1 MAENTINVK
10 VKQRT
15 DTESNWA
22 SKNPVLLKGEMAI
35 SSDKNNKY
43 KIGDGTS
50 AWSVLS
56 YAKADLSKSDVT
68 TALGYTPPTT
78 NTTYNDVTQS
88 AHGLMTAADK
98 KKLDGIASG
107 ATKVTVDSTLSST
120 STNPVQNKVI
130 NSALTEKS
138 NKNHTHDLS
147 TMINTLSTGTAT
159 PIDDDYYI
167 SQYSGGGT
175 TTTTYHRRPVKALFE
190 YIKGKLSKVAVSGS
204 YNDLSNKPAIPTVG
218 NGTVTIKQAG
228 TSKGTFSMNQSG
240 NTTIE
245 LTDNNSWRGIQNN
258 LTSTSTTDSLSANQG
273 KILNE
278 SKLMHKTINT
288 SKTDLNTL
296 TETGIYHI
304 VITDALNAPASNHG
318 TLYVD
323 TTVGT
328 KYQVFMSDNVTNYMH
343 KRYYDNTNK
352 KWLGWTQLKL
362 TDTVYTHPSHTAK
375 SNGLYKITVDSTGH
389 VSGTTA
395 VTKSDITALGI
406 PSTNTTY
413 LTGTSST
420 SGLTKLY
427 TGTGTATD
435 GTMTQAAIKSSL
447 DGKSDSSHTHNQIVN
462 GSYGAS
468 VSSDGY
474 VLPVG
479 NSWIGKQGKSWDT
492 AYITNV
498 HGTADS
504 AVKLAT
510 ARTVSNTEDFV
521 MSFSYD
527 GSANSNANLR
537 YYNSRINV
545 GNTNHY
551 PYHRF
556 AKIDTQTGFYIDKT
570 STFLITQDYD
580 GGGWGIVRISL
591 RTNNSSSVS
600 TVEAKWLVRC
610 GLNAD
615 CVQIGLYNV
624 FGKTYADAFFKTL
637 GTYAGTVIRNLA
649 SGARGN
655 IARTW
660 TLIDSAEANDTTTSD
675 KKTSTESYASTSTAA
690 TTLHSQAYTSVVVAT
705 DGGTVSYAISAGS
718 VAWNNISG
726 KPSTFTPSSHTH
738 NYAGSSS
745 AGGSANSLSYF
756 QNTSST
762 NVGQAEGG
770 SNAIAYISDYSGT
783 ALTSGVKDGA
793 LYRQAYSTSW
803 VHQIYGDYR
812 TGQIAVRGK
821 NNGAWQNWRRV
832 LDESNYK
839 TFCTPA
845 NIGAA
850 AANHSHS
857 NYLTGINKSMVIN
870 ALGYTPPT
878 TDTNTWRGV
887 QNNLTS
893 TATDQS
899 LSAYQGKVLKDLVD
913 TKTTFT
919 YSSTQ
924 PNSPASNAVW
934 IG

>member
-258 LTSTSTTDSLSANQG
+258 LTST
-273 KILNE
+273 
-278 SKLMHKTINT
+278 
-288 SKTDLNTL
+288 
-296 TETGIYHI
+296 
-304 VITDALNAPASNHG
+304 
-318 TLYVD
+318 
-323 TTVGT
+323 
-328 KYQVFMSDNVTNYMH
+328 
-343 KRYYDNTNK
+343 
-352 KWLGWTQLKL
+352 
-362 TDTVYTHPSHTAK
+362 
-375 SNGLYKITVDSTGH
+375 
-389 VSGTTA
+389 
-395 VTKSDITALGI
+395 
-406 PSTNTTY
+406 
-413 LTGTSST
+413 
-420 SGLTKLY
+420 
-427 TGTGTATD
+427 
-435 GTMTQAAIKSSL
+435 
-447 DGKSDSSHTHNQIVN
+447 
-462 GSYGAS
+462 
-468 VSSDGY
+468 
-474 VLPVG
+474 
-479 NSWIGKQGKSWDT
+479 
-492 AYITNV
+492 
-498 HGTADS
+498 
-504 AVKLAT
+504 
-510 ARTVSNTEDFV
+510 
-521 MSFSYD
+521 
-527 GSANSNANLR
+527 
-537 YYNSRINV
+537 
-545 GNTNHY
+545 
-551 PYHRF
+551 
-556 AKIDTQTGFYIDKT
+556 
-570 STFLITQDYD
+570 
-580 GGGWGIVRISL
+580 
-591 RTNNSSSVS
+591 
-600 TVEAKWLVRC
+600 
-610 GLNAD
+610 
-615 CVQIGLYNV
+615 
-624 FGKTYADAFFKTL
+624 
-637 GTYAGTVIRNLA
+637 
-649 SGARGN
+649 
-655 IARTW
+655 
-660 TLIDSAEANDTTTSD
+660 
-675 KKTSTESYASTSTAA
+675 
-690 TTLHSQAYTSVVVAT
+690 
-705 DGGTVSYAISAGS
+705 
-718 VAWNNISG
+718 
-726 KPSTFTPSSHTH
+726 
-738 NYAGSSS
+738 
-745 AGGSANSLSYF
+745 
-756 QNTSST
+756 
-762 NVGQAEGG
+762 
-770 SNAIAYISDYSGT
+770 
-783 ALTSGVKDGA
+783 
-793 LYRQAYSTSW
+793 
-803 VHQIYGDYR
+803 
-812 TGQIAVRGK
+812 
-821 NNGAWQNWRRV
+821 
-832 LDESNYK
+832 
-839 TFCTPA
+839 
-845 NIGAA
+845 
-850 AANHSHS
+850 
-857 NYLTGINKSMVIN
+857 
-870 ALGYTPPT
+870 
-878 TDTNTWRGV
+878 
-887 QNNLTS
+887 
-893 TATDQS
+893 ATDQS

>member
-22 SKNPVLLKGEMAI
+22 SKNPVLLDGEHGYVKG
-35 SSDKNNKY
+35 SGKY
-43 KIGDGTS
+43 KIGDGTKK
-50 AWSVLS
+50 WSELS
-56 YAKADLSKSDVT
+56 YYESL
-68 TALGYTPPTT
+68 
-78 NTTYNDVTQS
+78 NTT
-88 AHGLMTAADK
+88 DK
-98 KKLDGIASG
+98 TKLDGIAAG
-107 ATKVTVDSTLSST
+107 ANKTTVDSALSST
-120 STNPVQNKVI
+120 STNPVQNKIV
-130 NSALTEKS
+130 NSALAGKS
-138 NKNHTHDLS
+138 NTNHTHDLS

-190 YIKGKLSKVAVSGS
+190 YIKGKLSKVAASGS
-204 YNDLSNKPAIPTVG
+204 YNDLSNKPTIPTVG

-245 LTDNNSWRGIQNN
+245 LTDNNSWRGIQDN

-278 SKLMHKTINT
+278 SKLMHKTINM
-288 SKTDLNTL
+288 SKTDFNTL

-304 VITDALNAPASNHG
+304 VITDALNAPTSNHG

-343 KRYYDNTNK
+343 KRYYDDANK
-352 KWLGWTQLKL
+352 KWLGWTQLKF
-362 TDTVYTHPSHTAK
+362 TDTVYTHPSYTAK

-413 LTGTSST
+413 STGTSST

-435 GTMTQAAIKSSL
+435 GTMTQSAIKSAL
-447 DGKSDSSHTHNQIVN
+447 DGKSNNGHTHDDRYYTESEINSKLNGKANSSHTHNYA
-462 GSYGAS
+462 GSSSVGGAA
-468 VSSDGY
+468 
-474 VLPVG
+474 
-479 NSWIGKQGKSWDT
+479 N
-492 AYITNV
+492 
-498 HGTADS
+498 S
-504 AVKLAT
+504 AVKLET

-537 YYNSRINV
+537 YYNSCISV
-545 GNTNHY
+545 GGTNNY

-556 AKIDTQTGFYIDKT
+556 AKMDTQTDSYVDRT
-570 STFLITQDYD
+570 STFLITQDYND
-580 GGGWGIVRISL
+580 GGWGIIRISL
-591 RTNNSSSVS
+591 RTNSSSVVS

-610 GLNAD
+610 GLNVD

-624 FGKTYADAFFKTL
+624 FGKTYADAFFKTS
-637 GTYAGTVIRNLA
+637 GAWAGTVIRNLA
-649 SGARGN
+649 SGARGS

-660 TLIDSAEANDTTTSD
+660 TLIDSTEADNTTTSD
-675 KKTSTESYASTSTAA
+675 KKTSNESYASTSTAA

-705 DGGTVSYAISAGS
+705 DGGTVSYANSAGNANS
-718 VAWNNISG
+718 VAWSNVSG
-726 KPSTFTPSSHTH
+726 RPSSLPANGGNSTTVNGHTV
-738 NYAGSSS
+738 NTNVPANAKFTDTTYAI
-745 AGGSANSLSYF
+745 ATTSANGLMSKDMVTKLNGIASGATAV
-756 QNTSST
+756 TST
-762 NVGQAEGG
+762 TV
-770 SNAIAYISDYSGT
+770 SNWGF
-783 ALTSGVKDGA
+783 K
-793 LYRQAYSTSW
+793 
-803 VHQIYGDYR
+803 
-812 TGQIAVRGK
+812 
-821 NNGAWQNWRRV
+821 
-832 LDESNYK
+832 K
-839 TFCTPA
+839 T
-845 NIGAA
+845 
-850 AANHSHS
+850 
-857 NYLTGINKSMVIN
+857 
-870 ALGYTPPT
+870 
-878 TDTNTWRGV
+878 DTWRGV

-913 TKTTFT
+913 KKTTFT

-924 PNSPASNAVW
+924 PTSPVSNAVW